1 MWRSGTLFRI
11 AVIDGHGG
19 AIGST
24 LIRKIMESC
33 GKDIEVWAL
42 GTNAIATTQMLK
54 AGANR
59 GATGENAIRHCA
71 HRVDAIVGP
80 ISIMIPYAFMGEV
93 TPGMVEALGLT
104 SAVKIL
110 LPFTQEPVVVV
121 GTASEPLPH
130 QVDELV
136 EKYLVPLLAAKELPS
151 QAGLE
156 ADAGSRKHAVDV
168 RLGQGGTWS
177 GGPSPLTRLRKK

>member
-1 MWRSGTLFRI
+1 LFRI
-11 AVIDGHGG
+11 AVIDGQGG

-24 LIRKIMESC
+24 LIKKIMESY

-59 GATGENAIRHCA
+59 GATGENAIRHCV
-71 HRVDAIVGP
+71 HRVDAVVGP

-104 SAVKIL
+104 AAVKIL
-110 LPFTQEPVVVV
+110 LPFTQEPVIVV
-121 GTASEPLPH
+121 GTVSEPLPH
-130 QVDELV
+130 QVEDLV

-151 QAGLE
+151 EPGLE
-156 ADAGSRKHAVDV
+156 AEAGNRKHAGDV
-168 RLGQGGTWS
+168 RSSHGGAWS
-177 GGPSPLTRLRKK
+177 GGPNSLTRLRKK